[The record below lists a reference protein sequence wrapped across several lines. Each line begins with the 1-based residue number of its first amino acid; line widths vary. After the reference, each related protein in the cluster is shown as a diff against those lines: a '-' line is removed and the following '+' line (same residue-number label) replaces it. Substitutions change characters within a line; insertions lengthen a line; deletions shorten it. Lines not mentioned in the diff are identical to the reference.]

1 MRSPLLPPP
10 AATIG
15 LTSKGPKSPSRLAD
29 GKKKER
35 IKPAAVALPMRC
47 SLTLHPSDAPCRT
60 SVFNISNTS
69 TKPGSKKKKKKPPNI
84 TLSYS
89 DFALQPLTSACVA
102 AVSSHS
108 TKKKERAQRTHL
120 VGGGA
125 SRDGGPRR
133 GSDFSSPSTAAPTS
147 CTSTLSWLLSKDESN
162 CAAVI
167 GSAGAKVSEGGGE
180 KPAASPSS
188 AAVPCSFHIL
198 PSFIS
203 LLLCSGIASFVNEK
217 KKSSF
222 VVLDFPTQQKAG
234 GLRGRSQHLHSV

>member
-1 MRSPLLPPP
+1 
-10 AATIG
+10 
-15 LTSKGPKSPSRLAD
+15 
-29 GKKKER
+29 
-35 IKPAAVALPMRC
+35 MRC

-60 SVFNISNTS
+60 SVFKISNTL
-69 TKPGSKKKKKKPPNI
+69 TKPGSKKKKKKPPQHK
-84 TLSYS
+84 TVVLRLCFAASYICLCRCC
-89 DFALQPLTSACVA
+89 FRPLD
-102 AVSSHS
+102 
-108 TKKKERAQRTHL
+108 KKKKQAQRTHL
-120 VGGGA
+120 LGGGA

-133 GSDFSSPSTAAPTS
+133 DSDFSSPSTTAPTS
-147 CTSTLSWLLSKDESN
+147 CTSTLSWLLSKDESD

-222 VVLDFPTQQKAG
+222 VVVDFPTQQKAG